1 MNPLR
6 RKNAAY
12 MQKQEPVPNGS
23 VDWWLAGA
31 VGVLLCIGLIM
42 VFSASGVQAERLY
55 SDKYFY
61 FRKQCLF
68 VFLGIIVLLITS
80 NIPRKLLYKLQYP
93 FLFIVIF
100 LLLLTLLPIG
110 HKVKGSSRWLS
121 LGPLSIQPL
130 EFSKI
135 ALSLYLAYFLSNKR
149 ETLKTFTRGLLPPL
163 LITILMAGILIL
175 QPDFGGAMM
184 LFFIFI
190 TMLWIGGVNFIQFFC
205 VIGTCVAL
213 AIGLAMFE
221 PYRVRR
227 LTAFMD
233 PFKDPQ
239 GAGYQL
245 VQSLYAL
252 GSGGFFGSGLGGSTQ
267 KMQYL
272 PEAHN
277 DFILAVLGEE
287 LGFIGISCVML
298 LFTIVFCRC
307 ASIIMNQEQLQDKL
321 SAFGVTM
328 VLVIGTILNIAVV
341 VGFAP
346 PKGVALPFLS
356 YGGSNMLT
364 SMFCVGLRMNF
375 SRNMGRV

>member
-1 MNPLR
+1 M
-6 RKNAAY
+6 
-12 MQKQEPVPNGS
+12 
-23 VDWWLAGA
+23 
-31 VGVLLCIGLIM
+31 
-42 VFSASGVQAERLY
+42 
-55 SDKYFY
+55 
-61 FRKQCLF
+61 
-68 VFLGIIVLLITS
+68 
-80 NIPRKLLYKLQYP
+80 
-93 FLFIVIF
+93 
-100 LLLLTLLPIG
+100 LLLTLLPIG
-110 HKVKGSSRWLS
+110 HKVKGSSRWIA

-163 LITILMAGILIL
+163 LITALMAGILIC
-175 QPDFGGAMM
+175 QPDFGGAVM
-184 LFFIFI
+184 LLFILI

-205 VIGTCVAL
+205 VIGVCAAL
-213 AIGLAMFE
+213 AIGLAIFE
-221 PYRVRR
+221 PYRMRR

-307 ASIIMNQEQLQDKL
+307 ASIIMNQEQLQDKF

-328 VLVIGTILNIAVV
+328 VLVIGTLFNIAVV
-341 VGFAP
+341 VGLAP

-364 SMFCVGLRMNF
+364 SMFCVGLLLNF
-375 SRNMGRV
+375 SRTMRRA